1 MRQIKA
7 KYIFKKRSRPANFL
21 LLVEDNVHEGVAAAT
36 AGKIMAFGM
45 GPLRQRFL
53 GGGVKFNPRDFYM
66 HANTHDFTREIL
78 DQDDNEVL

>member
-1 MRQIKA
+1 M
-7 KYIFKKRSRPANFL
+7 
-21 LLVEDNVHEGVAAAT
+21 HEGVAAAT

-45 GPLRQRFL
+45 GPLRFL

-78 DQDDNEVL
+78 DHDYNEAE